1 MVVEAVAPPELAQ
14 DGPVE
19 DDEEALPTVLAA
31 LLQRAHEQHERM
43 RRRFCW
49 TTMPSLLEAAK
60 DADLPAAQRLLA
72 SGADPDAPTQI
83 VDAAGGGRAAWG
95 PLHFAARRG
104 SLEVVAALLAAG
116 ARPAALAPEAGGA
129 GAAVGLRR
137 EPPSAVAERH
147 GHLRCALLLQLHQ
160 DSPSHPSPAA
170 PLITLDVEALEA
182 RWASRFRELEE
193 EQQELR
199 RRAEWAEGV
208 LQARVQ
214 AIARQAE
221 PEPEAPEAEGGR
233 SAAQE
238 EEQAQGQQQQQQQQ
252 QQGQGRRRVC
262 PVCMDKPRGAAM
274 IP

>member
-14 DGPVE
+14 DGPAE
-19 DDEEALPTVLAA
+19 DDEQALPTVLAA

-72 SGADPDAPTQI
+72 SGANPDAPTQI
-83 VDAAGGGRAAWG
+83 VDAAGGGRAAWR
-95 PLHFAARRG
+95 PLHFACRCG

-129 GAAVGLRR
+129 GAAVGLQR

-160 DSPSHPSPAA
+160 GSPSHPSPTAAA
-170 PLITLDVEALEA
+170 PDALLGASVGDLEN

-214 AIARQAE
+214 AMARQAE
-221 PEPEAPEAEGGR
+221 PEPEAPEAEGGQ
-233 SAAQE
+233 QE
-238 EEQAQGQQQQQQQQ
+238 EVQGQGQQQQQ